1 MSYAL
6 ALNSTNV
13 TGPNNSV
20 FQYTFSSGSFVAKD
34 AEIAL
39 SSASIPYSW
48 YNVSSYYNNQ
58 NFSLVFPLAAST
70 TTLNITLPAGYYSVN
85 DIQNYIQQQCVANAL
100 YLVDNNGNYVYYVFF
115 SYNVNY
121 YGIQVLLSA
130 VPTVLP
136 TGWSKPTVG
145 TGGWKIALPSS
156 GYTPQL
162 VLPSNGSIST
172 IIGFV
177 AGASYPSALTTSSQS
192 ILSTLTPNGSTV
204 NSIVVRCSIVKNNIG
219 SPTDILDAI
228 NITVPYGSAITYNPS
243 FERWVKINDGTY
255 SNITLT
261 LTDQN
266 FNTIYARDPN
276 ISITLLIRNKSSK

>member
-13 TGPNNSV
+13 TGPNNNT
-20 FQYTFSSGSFVAKD
+20 FQYTFVNGSFVAKN

-48 YNVSSYYNNQ
+48 YNISPNYNNQ
-58 NFSLVFPLAAST
+58 NFSLIFPLGAST
-70 TTLNITLPAGYYSVN
+70 TTLNITLPAGYYAVT
-85 DIQNYIQQQCVANAL
+85 DIQEYIQQQCVANNL
-100 YLVDNNGNYVYYVFF
+100 YLVDNSGNYVYYVYM

-121 YGIQVLLSA
+121 YKIQILFSA

-136 TGWSKPTVG
+136 TGWTKPTAG
-145 TGGWKIALPSS
+145 TGGWATALPST

-162 VLPSNGSIST
+162 VLPATGSIST
-172 IIGFV
+172 ILGFV
-177 AGASYPSALTTSSQS
+177 PGATYPSALTTSSQS

-204 NSIVVRCSIVKNNIG
+204 NSIVCRCSIVRNDIG

-228 NITVPYGSAITYNPS
+228 NITVPYGSAITYEPS

-255 SNITLT
+255 SNITIT
-261 LTDQN
+261 FSDQN

-276 ISITLLIRNKSSK
+276 ISITLLIRNGKN

>member
-6 ALNSTNV
+6 ALNSSNV

-20 FQYTFSSGSFVAKD
+20 FQYTFVNGSFVARD
-34 AEIAL
+34 AEIGL

-48 YNVSSYYNNQ
+48 YNVTPIYNNQ
-58 NFSLVFPLAAST
+58 NFSLIFPLAAST
-70 TTLNITLPAGYYSVN
+70 TTLNITLPAGYYAIT
-85 DIQNYIQQQCVANAL
+85 DIQNYIEQQCVTNAL
-100 YLVDNNGNYVYYVFF
+100 YLVDNNGNYVFYVYF

-130 VPTVLP
+130 VPTTLP
-136 TGWSKPTVG
+136 TGWTLPTVG
-145 TGGWKIALPSS
+145 TGGWKTALPTT
-156 GYTPQL
+156 GWTPRL
-162 VLPSNGSIST
+162 VLPATGSIST

-177 AGASYPSALTTSSQS
+177 PGATYPSAVSTSSQS
-192 ILSTLTPNGSTV
+192 FLSTFTPNGSTV
-204 NSIVVRCSIVKNNIG
+204 NSIVVRCSIVRNDIG

-228 NITVPYGSAITYNPS
+228 NISVPFGSAIIYNPS

-255 SNITLT
+255 SNITLS

-276 ISITLLIRNKSSK
+276 TSITLLIRNRRN

>member
-6 ALNSTNV
+6 ALNSSNV

-20 FQYTFSSGSFVAKD
+20 FQYTFVNGSFVARD

-48 YNVSSYYNNQ
+48 YNITSVYNNQ
-58 NFSLVFPLAAST
+58 NFTLAFPVGSGI
-70 TTLNITLPAGYYSVN
+70 NIMPITLPDGYYDIN
-85 DIQNYIQQQCVANAL
+85 DIQNYIEQKCIERAF
-100 YLVDNNGNYVYYVFF
+100 YLVDNNGNYVFYVNF

-121 YGIQVLLSA
+121 YAVQLLVSA
-130 VPTVLP
+130 VPTTLP
-136 TGWSKPTVG
+136 TGWSLPTVG
-145 TGGWKIALPSS
+145 TGGWKIALPTLGTS
-156 GYTPQL
+156 PKL
-162 VLPSNGSIST
+162 VLPATGSIST
-172 IIGFV
+172 IIGFA
-177 AGASYPSALTTSSQS
+177 AGATYPVDSPASSQS
-192 ILSTLTPNGSTV
+192 FLSTFTPNGSTV
-204 NSIVVRCSIVKNNIG
+204 NSIVVRCSIVRNDIG

-228 NITVPYGSAITYNPS
+228 NISVPFGSAILYDPS

-255 SNITLT
+255 SNITLS

-276 ISITLLIRNKSSK
+276 TSITLLIRNRRN

>member
-13 TGPNNSV
+13 TGPTNSV
-20 FQYTFSSGSFVAKD
+20 LQYTFVNGSFVAKN

-48 YNVSSYYNNQ
+48 YNVSSNYNNQ
-58 NFSLVFPLAAST
+58 SFSLEFPVGSST
-70 TTLNITLPAGYYSVN
+70 TTLNITLPAGYYDVT
-85 DIQNYIQQQCVANAL
+85 DIQEYIQQQCIANNL
-100 YLVDNNGNYVYYVFF
+100 YLVDNAGNYVYYVYM

-121 YGIQVLLSA
+121 YKIQVLLTS
-130 VPTVLP
+130 VPSTLP
-136 TGWSKPTVG
+136 SGWSKPTAG
-145 TGGWKIALPSS
+145 TGGWATALPSF
-156 GYTPQL
+156 GFVPRL
-162 VLPSNGSIST
+162 ILPATGSIST
-172 IIGFV
+172 IIGFA
-177 AGASYPSALTTSSQS
+177 AGASYPIGITNVSQS

-204 NSIVVRCSIVKNNIG
+204 NSIVCRCSIVRNDIG

-228 NITVPYGSAITYNPS
+228 NISVPYGSAITYEPS

-261 LTDQN
+261 LCDQN
-266 FNTIYARDPN
+266 FNTIYALDPN
-276 ISITLLIRNKSSK
+276 ISITLLIRNRNN

>member
-13 TGPNNSV
+13 IGPNNSI

-48 YNVSSYYNNQ
+48 YNVSTYYNNQ

-70 TTLNITLPAGYYSVN
+70 TTLNITLPAGYYAIT
-85 DIQNYIQQQCVANAL
+85 DIQNYIQQQCVANNL
-100 YLVDNNGNYVYYVFF
+100 YLVDNNGNYVYYVYF

-121 YGIQVLLSA
+121 YKIQVLLSA
-130 VPTVLP
+130 VPTTLP
-136 TGWSKPTVG
+136 TNWIKPSAG
-145 TGGWKIALPSS
+145 TGGWATALPST
-156 GYTPQL
+156 GYAPQL
-162 VLPSNGSIST
+162 VLPATGSIST
-172 IIGFV
+172 ILGFV
-177 AGASYPSALTTSSQS
+177 PGASYPSALTTLSQS

-204 NSIVVRCSIVKNNIG
+204 NSIVVRCSIVRNNIG

-228 NITVPYGSAITYNPS
+228 NITVPFGSAITYDPS

-276 ISITLLIRNKSSK
+276 VSVTLLIRNRNN